1 MRISDWSSDVCSS
14 DLPRGTPSAA
24 IVEPMVARSQEGEH
38 RLDKPPHE
46 TAISRIGGI
55 VAVKPLLRLF
65 CGRVGKVGPS
75 HKRGL
80 ATRAPKIGFAI
91 EHLKRSWRRASPHAA
106 GGARPARANS
116 RTGRATG
123 QGE

>member
-1 MRISDWSSDVCSS
+1 
-14 DLPRGTPSAA
+14 
-24 IVEPMVARSQEGEH
+24 MVARSQEGEH

-91 EHLKRSWRRASPHAA
+91 EHRERSWRRASTHAA
-106 GGARPARANS
+106 GGVGRARANS
-116 RTGRATG
+116 RIGRASG
-123 QGE
+123 QERIRKEERRVGKGWGGKGRCRGWPEHL

>member
-46 TAISRIGGI
+46 TAISRIGGV
-55 VAVKPLLRLF
+55 VAVKPLLRIF

-80 ATRAPKIGFAI
+80 AQPAPKIGLAI
-91 EHLKRSWRRASPHAA
+91 QPRTRSGRRATPTPD
-106 GGARPARANS
+106 GAV
-116 RTGRATG
+116 GRAPANP
-123 QGE
+123 